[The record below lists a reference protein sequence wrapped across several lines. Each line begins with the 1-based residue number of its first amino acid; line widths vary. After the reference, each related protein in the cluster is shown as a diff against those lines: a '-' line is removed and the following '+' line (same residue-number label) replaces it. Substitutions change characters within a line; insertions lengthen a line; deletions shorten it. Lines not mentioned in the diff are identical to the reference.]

1 MIAPVMP
8 TYARAPLEFERG
20 EGSWLITTDGEKY
33 LDFGAG
39 IAVNCLGHAHPKLI
53 EALEGQAR
61 RMWHTSNLYQI
72 PGQSRLAEKLVEKTF
87 GDTVFFTNSGAEAM
101 EMSIKMARKYWSAK
115 GEDRYRIITFEGC
128 FHGRTLATVSSAA
141 TNAKLV
147 DGFGPLLDG
156 FDILPFGD
164 HDALRKYAA
173 RPETAAILLEPVQG
187 EGGIRPIPHQCQRGV
202 RELCDEHG
210 LLMMLDEVQ
219 SGAGRTGKLFAH
231 ENAGYTPDIMG
242 IAKGIGGGFPMGA
255 CVATADAAAG
265 MTAGTHGST
274 YGGNP
279 LAMAVGNAVLDELT
293 APGFLEDVA
302 RKAGFLRQRL
312 AELADTHSDL
322 IEEVR
327 GEGLMI
333 GIKFRDSAPVGDAV
347 GAAYA
352 QKMLTVPAGDNTMR
366 ILPPLNVS
374 EADLGEAV
382 NRLDAACQ
390 ALKS

>member
-20 EGSWLITTDGEKY
+20 EGSWLIATDGEKY

-61 RMWHTSNLYQI
+61 RVWHTSNLYNI
-72 PGQSRLAEKLVEKTF
+72 AGQTALADKLVEYTF
-87 GDTVFFTNSGAEAM
+87 ADTCFFTNSGAEAM

-115 GEDRYRIITFEGC
+115 GENRYRIITFEGC

-156 FDILPFGD
+156 FDIVPFGD
-164 HDALRKYAA
+164 FEALEAA
-173 RPETAAILLEPVQG
+173 IGPETAAILIEPVQG
-187 EGGIRPIPHQCQRGV
+187 EGGIRPFPHAEQRAI
-202 RELCDEHG
+202 RALCDQHG

-219 SGAGRTGKLFAH
+219 SGAGRTGTLFAH
-231 ENAGYTPDIMG
+231 EQAGYTPDIMG

-255 CVATADAAAG
+255 CVATAQAAAG

-279 LAMAVGNAVLDELT
+279 LAMAVGNAVIDELT
-293 APGFLEDVA
+293 APGFLDEVK

-322 IEEVR
+322 IDDVR
-327 GEGLMI
+327 GEGLML
-333 GIKFRDSAPVGDAV
+333 GIRWKDTTPVGDAV

-352 QKMLTVPAGDNTMR
+352 QNMLTVPAGDNTMR
-366 ILPPLNVS
+366 VLPPLNCS
-374 EADLGEAV
+374 DADLGEAV

-390 ALKS
+390 ALKA